1 MADHK
6 SLPDSL
12 PDSFPDRLER
22 ERCVLLV
29 VDFQERFRDLIVGMD
44 DVLAATSRLIRF
56 SQQLDIPVLVT
67 EQYPRGLGVTVP
79 ELRELFRPFQPLE
92 KIHFSCA
99 LDAGFNK
106 TLPATGRDQVILAG
120 IESHVCVYQTAFDL
134 VRRGLHVAVAED
146 AVSSCSNRNRMLGL
160 DRMKSVGAQ
169 IMGSQMI
176 MFEILRQ
183 AGTPDFKA
191 VSPLLK
197 N

>member
-1 MADHK
+1 MADHDT
-6 SLPDSL
+6 L
-12 PDSFPDRLER
+12 PDRLER

-29 VDFQERFRDLIVGMD
+29 VDIQERFRDLIAGFD
-44 DVLAATSRLIRF
+44 GVLAATSRLIRF
-56 SQQLDIPVLVT
+56 SQQLDIPILVT

-79 ELRELFRPFQPLE
+79 ELRDILHSFKPLE

-99 LDAGFNK
+99 QDAGFNEI
-106 TLPATGRDQVILAG
+106 LPATGRDQVILTG
-120 IESHVCVYQTAFDL
+120 IESHVCIYQTAFDL
-134 VRRGLHVAVAED
+134 VRQDLQVAVAED
-146 AVSSCSNRNRMLGL
+146 AVSSCSSRNRLLGL

-176 MFEILRQ
+176 MFEILGQ

-191 VSPLLK
+191 VAPLLK